1 MLREMKKINQII
13 IFGMLLFLITIN
25 VSCNSQTKA
34 IVTSDKADKIDELV
48 SLYSDYEGFNGSI
61 LVAHEG
67 KVIYKKGVGLA
78 NMEWDIPNQVDTKFM
93 IASIT
98 KQFTAMLI
106 MQLVAE
112 NKLEL
117 HKPIST
123 YLPDY
128 PKENGN
134 QITIHHLLTHSS
146 GLARDASKDEKK
158 YKKPKDMVN
167 QFAESPLKFIP
178 GKRFEYSNS
187 GYTLLG
193 YIIETITKKTY
204 EEVLKDR
211 IFKPLNMKNSGY
223 YKHRPL
229 IKGMSS
235 GYNKSW
241 GKYFDINY
249 SDESSAYAAGAIYS
263 TVEDM
268 FIWDQALHTET
279 LLPKKFMDLIFKKH
293 IADSEEGGYYGYGWE
308 FKVKSIGNTTNKI
321 ETVGHSGRI
330 SGYRA
335 LYTKIQS
342 SNSSIILFNN
352 TSRAFFNG
360 ITIAITGI
368 LNDKSYDFPLKP
380 LAMFMT
386 KEIEEKGI
394 EKGILFYK
402 EHKDLND
409 YYVSEQKL
417 IIEGYKLLH
426 AGNTKDAA
434 KVFKLSTEVFP
445 NKDNP
450 YDSYAEALMELGR
463 NKEAI
468 KNYKKSLLL
477 NPENENAK
485 KMLKKLTGK
494 EVEKVSILE
503 TENTWGKEVFTFP
516 LRFAKDI
523 KYKGFEEAH
532 FPKGWRKEDS
542 NEFWSYVFA
551 WNINLVEELTS
562 KELEKNLQIYFDGL
576 MTSVNKEKGKTLPK
590 TVVEIN
596 ELENS
601 NGVSKFIGTVNIYDS
616 FITRKPLLLNIS
628 VEKQDCKQQNKSIIL
643 FRFSP
648 KGFDNEIWNTLND
661 IKLHT
666 DSCNY

>member
-1 MLREMKKINQII
+1 MNINNEITTFGIALFFATINISCGQSEIKNQTKSDKINE
-13 IFGMLLFLITIN
+13 LI
-25 VSCNSQTKA
+25 
-34 IVTSDKADKIDELV
+34 
-48 SLYSDYEGFNGSI
+48 SLYSDYEGFNGSV
-61 LVAHEG
+61 LVAHEE
-67 KVIYKKGVGLA
+67 KVIYKKGFGLA
-78 NMEWDIPNQVDTKFM
+78 NMEWDIQNQTDTKFQ

-98 KQFTAMLI
+98 KQFTALLI
-106 MQLVAE
+106 LQLVAE
-112 NKLEL
+112 NKLDL

-146 GLARDASKDEKK
+146 GLERDASKDEKK

-178 GKRFEYSNS
+178 GERFEYSNS

-193 YIIETITKKTY
+193 YIIETITEKSY

-211 IFKPLNMKNSGY
+211 IFTPLNMKNSGF

-229 IKGMSS
+229 LKNMSS

-241 GKYFDINY
+241 GNYFNIDY
-249 SDESSAYAAGAIYS
+249 SDESSAYAAGGIYS
-263 TVEDM
+263 TVEDL
-268 FIWDQALHTET
+268 FLWDQAVNTET
-279 LLPKKFMDLIFKKH
+279 LLPKKYLDLLFTKH
-293 IADSEEGGYYGYGWE
+293 IIDSEEGGHYGYGWE
-308 FKVKSIGNTTNKI
+308 FKEKSIGNTTSII

-342 SNSSIILFNN
+342 SNSAIILLNN
-352 TSRAFFNG
+352 TNRTFLNG
-360 ITIAITGI
+360 ITIAIIEI

-386 KEIEEKGI
+386 KTIEKEGI
-394 EKGILFYK
+394 EKGIQFYK

-409 YYVSEQKL
+409 YYVSEQEL
-417 IIEGYKLLH
+417 IIEGYRLLH
-426 AGNTKDAA
+426 AGNTNDAA
-434 KVFKLSTEVFP
+434 EVFKLSTEIFP
-445 NKDNP
+445 NRDNP
-450 YDSYAEALMELGR
+450 YDSYAEALMELGK
-463 NKEAI
+463 NEEAI

-494 EVEKVSILE
+494 EIEKISILI
-503 TENTWGKEVFTFP
+503 TEDTWRKEVFTFP

-523 KYKGFEEAH
+523 KYEGFEEAH
-532 FPKGWRKEDS
+532 FPKGWIKEES
-542 NEFWSYVFA
+542 PEFWSYAFV
-551 WNINLVEELTS
+551 WNVNLIEELTA
-562 KELEKNLQIYFDGL
+562 KELENNLQIYFDGL
-576 MTSVNKEKGKTLPK
+576 MISVNKEKGKTLPNTIVKISK
-590 TVVEIN
+590 TED
-596 ELENS
+596 S
-601 NGVSKFIGTVNIYDS
+601 NNISRFSGIVNIFDA
-616 FITRKPLLLNIS
+616 FVTKKPLLLNVR
-628 VEKQDCKQQNKSIIL
+628 VEKKDCKQTKKSFVL

-648 KGFDNEIWNTLND
+648 KEFNHTIWNTLEKVTLQANFCD
-661 IKLHT
+661 F
-666 DSCNY
+666 